1 MSRARMWVVGVFADE
16 ETVIFGPFS
25 KATAEKMFKDLER
38 SGGPRPFIQPLVQP
52 KDKARKWLPW

>member
-1 MSRARMWVVGVFADE
+1 MWVVGVFADE